1 MKRLSMLAVFV
12 SFAFA
17 PGLAFAHSPP
27 QCGHEDPG
35 ESLVDAAHDLT
46 YAARQLSLILSSR
59 GPTDLVYQD
68 AVTLY
73 DAADHFE
80 EEVLLGPEDLDVD
93 FAAIEATFDDMRDE
107 IRNAPCVQH
116 DATARSAWFQ
126 IAEANLRLRI
136 SWFAHLSCHIAP
148 LPPACPLPLPEP
160 GCHAPPPA
168 CSPSPHGGCP

>member
-1 MKRLSMLAVFV
+1 MKRLSMLAVLV
-12 SFAFA
+12 SFAFV
-17 PGLAFAHSPP
+17 PGLAFAHCPP
-27 QCGHEDPG
+27 PSGPGGHG

-46 YAARQLSLILSSR
+46 YASEQLSQILSSR
-59 GPTDLVYQD
+59 GPGDQVYQD

-93 FAAIEATFDDMRDE
+93 FAAIEATFDDMRGE

-116 DATARSAWFQ
+116 DPAARSAWFQ

-136 SWFAHLSCHIAP
+136 AWFAHLSCPVAP
-148 LPPACPLPLPEP
+148 PVCLPP
-160 GCHAPPPA
+160 
-168 CSPSPHGGCP
+168 PHGCGP